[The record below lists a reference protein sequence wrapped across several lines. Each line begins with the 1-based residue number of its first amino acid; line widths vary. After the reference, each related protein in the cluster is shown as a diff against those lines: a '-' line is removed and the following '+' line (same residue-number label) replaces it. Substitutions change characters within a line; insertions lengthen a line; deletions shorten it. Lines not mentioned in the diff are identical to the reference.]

1 MEQFKEWWGSITA
14 REQQL
19 TMVSLILV
27 CIAVLYWGIWTP
39 LTDQLSESKKQL
51 TRAEATLSWTKEK
64 ASLLLGAGAGKQQA
78 KRGDLSQILNSSA
91 RKNGITFSRIVNK
104 QDKIEVWITNVEFD
118 LFLKWLTTLNNQ
130 YGVSVLNAD
139 LAKTSQKG
147 YIKVNRLLLSN

>member
-1 MEQFKEWWGSITA
+1 MEHFKEWWESITT

-19 TMVSLILV
+19 TMASVIV
-27 CIAVLYWGIWTP
+27 VAIAVLYWGIWTP
-39 LTDQLSESKKQL
+39 LTGQLSETRKQL
-51 TRAEATLSWTKEK
+51 TRAEATLNWTQEK
-64 ASLLLGAGAGKQQA
+64 ATILLGAGAGKQQA
-78 KRGDLSQILNSSA
+78 KQGNLTQILNSSA

-104 QDKIEVWITNVEFD
+104 QDKIEVWITKVEFD

-139 LAKTSQKG
+139 LAKINQKG